1 MANTNL
7 TAAVAAD
14 GLPLELLQPLDATH
28 PLSTPASTGGPEQR
42 LQISPDPGVGAE
54 LDLRPTRLLISK
66 DGQIRSIWPVHLGGW
81 QALGWQLLPAAV
93 AEPLLA
99 EQELAP
105 GSPAQENNL
114 PLPVDVVAGPA
125 VADPVAT
132 NPSSTGEALLADELP
147 NFQGMTKA
155 EIVAFC
161 SATYGVSLDGS
172 MTKAEL
178 VAAAIALVQNPPEPQ
193 QDEADAESPL
203 HPPGEGSALESDEVA
218 TDALVDGDLVDDGL
232 DLPDDLL

>member
-7 TAAVAAD
+7 TTAVAAD
-14 GLPLELLQPLDATH
+14 VLPLELLQPLDATH

-93 AEPLLA
+93 AEPLLT

-105 GSPAQENNL
+105 AAPAQENNL
-114 PLPVDVVAGPA
+114 PLPVDGVAGPA

-193 QDEADAESPL
+193 QDQADAESPL
-203 HPPGEGSALESDEVA
+203 HPPAEGSALEPDEVA
-218 TDALVDGDLVDDGL
+218 TDALLDGDLVDDGL